1 MDEVGPDYSKSG
13 CYEWLLPFADLQP
26 VFEKL
31 ELERGL
37 ESSVVVVGCGT
48 SDLSKDLHLALGF
61 HQVLSIDN
69 DEAVIRH
76 MKARHRDLKGLTFAL
91 GDLTVYSEVVVDGNA
106 DLVVDKSTLDCL
118 LCSDAAAGLIC
129 CVYRMLRAGGF
140 YVVISFHDTDFLVS
154 LLSMAF
160 DLIGLVDLQRRVG
173 PPVRALTLRKKEIEG
188 LDEVSPRRA
197 VQQLREQLRAFEAGR
212 LEAAPLLSSERKQAL
227 EAAWPHDETDA
238 KTFPIPLSVDEAYGL
253 LFTDAEKREYA
264 KADFQSDLSD
274 FRTTSEADAVAAT
287 LQLVEKL
294 ETLLR
299 KESQTAEK
307 GARGSGVNIPVGTKP
322 VQTLLQTLVREW
334 AAEGLQERKACFD
347 KLLGAL
353 DSHLTK
359 AGRVLVP
366 ACSLGR
372 LAFEVSC
379 RGHSVE
385 ACESRLLQWFGMELL
400 RQNGQAEVLRPQPF
414 ALNTCNRLK
423 FSDNHRVTAMP
434 DVTIEEGRLPRQH
447 FGEFITLYD
456 RSDAKESFDCLL
468 TSYALDLCPNVF
480 RFVRTAAHVVR
491 PGGVRFRRSPVRRV
505 ARMARAG
512 LLVKL
517 LGDVLGNALTGHYEK
532 GKPTSEARTAERKK
546 NCLECITKLL
556 EAVVGPGDLLSSDVR
571 AEFAAEAYAA
581 WGSCKACIAAKQ
593 AKLPQKGTDFA
604 KYNENEIEHD
614 FTTSGPFRAFAHA
627 IVNRQQKLDEGFFQ
641 AFVERLKQFV
651 GDPKLGDDD
660 FQAMAIELNTI
671 AALCAGVRAFCA
683 ATGYEAPPL
692 PAKPNPCKPGRFL
705 RVSDYSTGPLQT
717 NRVIAWVPTLPASQL
732 RKDVPERFGIDASMW
747 AFAGANPHGPT
758 SKASAA
764 PLTCWEFLKIMDVMY
779 VPFQDAPRFL
789 KVPGKDRTLNRGQ
802 LEVAAADYTSGK
814 ACNF

>member
-76 MKARHRDLKGLTFAL
+76 MKARHRDLKGLTFVL
-91 GDLTVYSEVVVDGNA
+91 EDLTVYSEVVVDGTA

-129 CVYRMLRAGGF
+129 CVYRMLRTGGF

-160 DLIGLVDLQRRVG
+160 DLVGLVDLQRRVG
-173 PPVRALTLRKKEIEG
+173 PPVRAVTLRKKVIQGAEEA
-188 LDEVSPRRA
+188 SPCTA
-197 VQQLREQLRAFEAGR
+197 VQQLREQLQAFEAGR
-212 LEAAPLLSSERKQAL
+212 LEAAPLLTLERKQAL
-227 EAAWPHDETDA
+227 EAAWPRDETDA
-238 KTFPIPLSVDEAYGL
+238 RIPLSVDEAYSL
-253 LFTDAEKREYA
+253 LFKDAEKREYA

-274 FRTTSEADAVAAT
+274 FRTTSRADAPVGLEDTVVSAMLTASSALTVQLPLSAVAAT

-334 AAEGLQERKACFD
+334 AAEGLQESPVSHGLKAIAFSSNGSCP
-347 KLLGAL
+347 
-353 DSHLTK
+353 DS
-359 AGRVLVP
+359 
-366 ACSLGR
+366 
-372 LAFEVSC
+372 EVSC

-423 FSDNHRVTAMP
+423 FSDNHKVTAMP

-468 TSYALDLCPNVF
+468 TSYALDLSPNVF

-491 PGGVRFRRSPVRRV
+491 PGGVH
-505 ARMARAG
+505 RAQTLDPG
-512 LLVKL
+512 EASWRCAGQCFNRPLRKR
-517 LGDVLGNALTGHYEK
+517 K
-532 GKPTSEARTAERKK
+532 ARTAERKK
-546 NCLECITKLL
+546 NCLDCIAKLL

-593 AKLPQKGTDFA
+593 AKLPQKGNDFA

-641 AFVERLKQFV
+641 ALVERLKQFV

-717 NRVIAWVPTLPASQL
+717 NRTIAWVPTLPAAQL
-732 RKDVPERFGIDASMW
+732 RADVPQRFGIDASMW

-764 PLTCWEFLKIMDVMY
+764 PLTCWEFLKFMDVMY
-779 VPFQDAPRFL
+779 VPVQDAPRFL